1 MPSRTVSGWP
11 DGSQEPV
18 GSGGA
23 SGLACSM
30 RPVELSRQSRIGGVA
45 TSASPPSGSAASAN
59 PAPRWASLSVSVSW
73 ESTPATSR
81 LAATALK
88 MASAAT

>member
-1 MPSRTVSGWP
+1 MSGLP
-11 DGSQEPV
+11 DDSQAPV

-23 SGLACSM
+23 SGLAFTM
-30 RPVELSRQSRIGGVA
+30 RPVALSRQIRIGGAA
-45 TSASPPSGSAASAN
+45 TSASPPSGSAASAS
-59 PAPRWASLSVSVSW
+59 PAPPWASLSVSLSW
-73 ESTPATSR
+73 VSTPATSR